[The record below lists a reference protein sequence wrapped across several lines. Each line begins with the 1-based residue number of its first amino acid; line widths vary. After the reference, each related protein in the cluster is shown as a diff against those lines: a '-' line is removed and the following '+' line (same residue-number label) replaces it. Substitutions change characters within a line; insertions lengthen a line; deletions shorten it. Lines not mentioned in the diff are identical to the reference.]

1 VLFPDSTVHVVLASY
16 PATADSPWLTPR
28 VGFPVDRKVRCDRGL
43 PGCATCARSH
53 KTCHG
58 YGIRLS
64 WPRAD
69 DRKRFIAGPVAS
81 SHAHKITNLTRESE
95 LHMIHTTHKDIELY
109 RYMTLYRHTGNPP
122 IRGFVPPFLSHLSTN
137 NKDLLHYFQAVVSP
151 SLSTLSDRQL
161 GPVLMRIATSAN
173 STSGFAVQKAL
184 LAFASLHRYGIHF
197 QAAQLKLS
205 CLQALG
211 AANSGD
217 MELRD
222 IVHHLAAGM
231 LLCVF
236 EILQHFTSTNGPTA
250 EWLCYISGA
259 KTLVNSIPMDVLKQE
274 GDLLALIEWVYYYE
288 SVYRFTRVH
297 WHPRGVRKPSRW
309 KMELPT
315 MDKPLRP
322 DTVVSIQHH
331 GLDLLTNICNT
342 LQPSSNPTAH
352 TEEYKNKIRQLRQQA
367 EHDWAAA
374 LVPEEAFVTRE
385 QSRSLLMKELYHLA
399 VLIYLC
405 RAAGSHIV
413 DPECTIP
420 WTRRGLRLLGALGT
434 CDRTMPLVI
443 IGAEASTDEDRM
455 AVMDVL
461 AATERQHPVRA
472 GKCLWNFL
480 HALWNQDDLHA
491 ERDLP
496 VDYMEK
502 LTAVMSM
509 LEALPPFE

>member
-1 VLFPDSTVHVVLASY
+1 
-16 PATADSPWLTPR
+16 
-28 VGFPVDRKVRCDRGL
+28 
-43 PGCATCARSH
+43 
-53 KTCHG
+53 
-58 YGIRLS
+58 
-64 WPRAD
+64 
-69 DRKRFIAGPVAS
+69 
-81 SHAHKITNLTRESE
+81 
-95 LHMIHTTHKDIELY
+95 
-109 RYMTLYRHTGNPP
+109 
-122 IRGFVPPFLSHLSTN
+122 
-137 NKDLLHYFQAVVSP
+137 
-151 SLSTLSDRQL
+151 
-161 GPVLMRIATSAN
+161 
-173 STSGFAVQKAL
+173 
-184 LAFASLHRYGIHF
+184 
-197 QAAQLKLS
+197 
-205 CLQALG
+205 
-211 AANSGD
+211 
-217 MELRD
+217 
-222 IVHHLAAGM
+222 
-231 LLCVF
+231 
-236 EILQHFTSTNGPTA
+236 
-250 EWLCYISGA
+250 
-259 KTLVNSIPMDVLKQE
+259 MDVLKQE

-288 SVYRFTRVH
+288 SIYRFTRVH
-297 WHPRGVRKPSRW
+297 WHPRGVKAPSRW
-309 KMELPT
+309 KMEFPT

-342 LQPSSNPTAH
+342 LQPSSNPTTH

-367 EHDWAAA
+367 KHDWAAA
-374 LVPEEAFVTRE
+374 LVSEEALVTRT

-405 RAAGSHIV
+405 RAAGSHIA

-461 AATERQHPVRA
+461 AATEGQHPVRS
-472 GKCLWNFL
+472 GKCLRNFL